1 MLGEWSGAS
10 VESDGERPD
19 PDVWTPLDGLGRPPA
34 FSGADAVAYRTE
46 FDDPRSPEDERAVLE
61 LRGLYAHARVWLN
74 GDLLGEHDA
83 YFRPFRTTFEPAE
96 TNELVVECRAPADR
110 FGGIH
115 DTDAVPEADATPGI
129 WWGADLETLPGTA
142 IVDLDATPHLVDD
155 EAKIDVRAVVET
167 DESLDDR
174 ITFSLRPEGEF
185 QSRGMMDRAAVE
197 ADAGERAVVEHT
209 IDVRDPSLWWPAAL
223 GPQHRYT
230 VRAKLGDHTR
240 QITTGL
246 RSITRDDDGLLVNGE
261 RLRARGFVLDS
272 ATTADVDRALEAN
285 ANLVRMHAHAPPQAV
300 YEACSEA
307 GLLVWQDLPLTGPG
321 TFDADRGTDLANTLV
336 ATYGHHPCLAAAGV
350 VSDPVDPFP
359 DTLGSGTFD
368 RLRLRWRAWRTGYD
382 HGPAETVADAFPADL
397 PVFPVAGPL
406 GCTPDAAHLYP
417 GWDYG
422 DAADIEW
429 LCDRY
434 DLDDVVG
441 AFGAAAFGAAEPE
454 EFAGFDREKHDDRV
468 PDADDPAAS
477 QRYQARVTK
486 CVAEALRRRRA
497 TVLAVDS
504 LRDTG
509 DAGTGVLERDGSEK
523 TAYEAVA
530 AAFEPVQATLTD
542 PTAGAST
549 PVTVVNDTA
558 GRVSGAVTVETGD
571 DALTDDPLDVTVD
584 PHETATAGDVSVPAD
599 AASVTL
605 SFTTDDRTVTNRYYM

>member
-1 MLGEWSGAS
+1 MLGDWNGAS
-10 VESDGERPD
+10 VEPDGERPE
-19 PDVWTPLDGLGRPPA
+19 PDVWTPLDDPGRPPA
-34 FSGADAVAYRTE
+34 FSGADAVAYRTA

-74 GDLLGEHDA
+74 GDPIEDHDA

-96 TNELVVECRAPADR
+96 TNELLVECRVPEDR

-115 DTDAVPEADATPGI
+115 DTDAVPPDDAIPGI
-129 WWGADLETLPGTA
+129 WWGTDLETLPGTA

-167 DESLDDR
+167 DEPLDDR

-185 QSRGMMDRAAVE
+185 QSRGMMDRASVE
-197 ADAGERAVVEHT
+197 ADAGERVVVEHT

-246 RSITRDDDGLLVNGE
+246 RSVTRDDEGLLVNGK

-272 ATTADVDRALEAN
+272 ATTADVDRAREAN
-285 ANLVRMHAHAPPQAV
+285 ANVVRMHAHVPPREV

-321 TFDADRGTDLANTLV
+321 DFDADRGGDLADALV
-336 ATYGHHPCLAAAGV
+336 ATYGHHPCLAAASV

-359 DTLGSGTFD
+359 DALGSGTLD
-368 RLRLRWRAWRTGYD
+368 RLRLRWRAWRTDYD
-382 HGPAETVADAFPADL
+382 HGPAETVADALPADL
-397 PVFPVAGPL
+397 PVFPVAGPP
-406 GCTPDAAHLYP
+406 GCAPDAAHLYP

-434 DLDDVVG
+434 GLDEVVG
-441 AFGAAAFGAAEPE
+441 AFGAGSLGGADPE
-454 EFAGFDREKHDDRV
+454 ELAGFDRETHDARV
-468 PDADDPAAS
+468 GAADDPDAS

-486 CVAEALRRRRA
+486 RVAETLRRRGA
-497 TVLAVDS
+497 TILAVDS

-523 TAYEAVA
+523 LAYETVA
-530 AAFEPVQATLTD
+530 AAFEPVQATLAD
-542 PTAGAST
+542 PTAGSTT
-549 PVTVVNDTA
+549 PVTVVNDTTE
-558 GRVSGAVTVETGD
+558 RVSATVTAESSDGA
-571 DALTDDPLDVTVD
+571 ATDEPLDVTVD
-584 PHETATAGDVSVPAD
+584 PHGTATAGEVSVPAD
-599 AASVTL
+599 AGSLTL
-605 SFTTDDRTVTNRYYM
+605 SLSTDERTVTNRYYI